1 MGVLGAGTAKKGG
14 SRCAYSLRKGGGG
27 LSCGHSQKKGG
38 LRPRGLRY
46 VYNPKRGEFRTF
58 FLVKREVLGSKVGQ
72 KWILG
77 AYLFIILTS
86 ICQHDQ
92 LVGVCSGR
100 LKKWGGPRCGR
111 CCSTKGVLG
120 GRVQLDKGGLRCGS
134 GKKGGSLPLHTPVLD
149 IYVSAPPPPG
159 PKTPILLGYARI

>member
-1 MGVLGAGTAKKGG
+1 M
-14 SRCAYSLRKGGGG
+14 
-27 LSCGHSQKKGG
+27 
-38 LRPRGLRY
+38 
-46 VYNPKRGEFRTF
+46 
-58 FLVKREVLGSKVGQ
+58 LGSKVGQ

-77 AYLFIILTS
+77 AYIFIILTS

-100 LKKWGGPRCGR
+100 LKQMGGLSCGR

-120 GRVQLDKGGLRCGS
+120 GGS
-134 GKKGGSLPLHTPVLD
+134 NSTKEVLGASQVKKGVFTAAHTCTTGH
-149 IYVSAPPPPG
+149 ICECPPPR